1 MEYPKRENLEKVL
14 YEDLKKRLLEY
25 HEGLFEAEKG
35 EDEGD
40 VLIKKLYLDPQEGCV
55 PDEFIGEELLYAV
68 KSKYYAFFSVVRDEV
83 QKEYLEKKK
92 IQRPWISIVIDPS
105 YEDVTYVV
113 MTFQA
118 ALLYEHQ
125 SKAWNFAFSSVP
137 DLKKVMAD
145 SFYETRDRL
154 NRYLIEGIRYVK
166 EK

>member
-1 MEYPKRENLEKVL
+1 MEYPKREILASGL
-14 YEDLKKRLLEY
+14 YEDLKKQLLEY
-25 HEGLFEAEKG
+25 HKGLFEAGKE
-35 EDEGD
+35 EDKGD
-40 VLIKKLYLDPQEGCV
+40 VLVKKLYLEPQEGCV

-68 KSKYYAFFSVVRDEV
+68 KSKYYAFFSVIRDEV

-92 IQRPWISIVIDPS
+92 IHRPWISIVIDPS
-105 YEDVTYVV
+105 FEDVTYVV

-125 SKAWNFAFSSVP
+125 SKAWNFNFSSVP

-154 NRYLIEGIRYVK
+154 NQYLLEGIRYIK